1 MSRTIIISGSN
12 GNLGE
17 EVVNIL
23 SGEKHKIIA
32 LVGPGDI
39 PETFKKKTLEQTLV
53 DLSNENATDFLI
65 QKMIKEYPELDAAV
79 LLAGGFEMGSIEETN
94 EKLLDQQITL
104 NFKTAWFVIKPL
116 LSYFKKRGKGQFILI
131 SARPAIA
138 PNEAKTKVAYAI
150 SKSMLLTL
158 AEIINAEG
166 RDSGITASVII
177 PSILDTPQNRD
188 SMPDADPQRWVKTSD
203 IAKTISFILS
213 DTGKVLR
220 QPVFKLYHHS

>member
-12 GNLGE
+12 GNLGQ

-23 SGEKHKIIA
+23 FEEGHKIHA
-32 LVGPGDI
+32 LIGPGEI
-39 PETFKKKTLEQTLV
+39 PDSFKKKTIDQTLI
-53 DLSNENATDFLI
+53 DLGNENATEFLI
-65 QKMIKEYPELDAAV
+65 QKMIKEYPQLDAAV
-79 LLAGGFEMGSIEETN
+79 LLAGGFEIGSVEATN
-94 EKLLDQQITL
+94 ETLLDQQIAL

-116 LSYFKKRGKGQFILI
+116 LAHFKKRGEGQFILI
-131 SARPAIA
+131 SARPAIN

-188 SMPDADPQRWVKTSD
+188 AMPDADPERWVKTSD
-203 IAKTISFILS
+203 IANTISFILS